1 MNELNKLSARD
12 AVRKLRSGEV
22 SPLEMID
29 AAAARIEEVEPAVN
43 ALPTLCLDRARDKAK
58 ALMADKTSDRDANF
72 LGGLPIAVKDLNNV
86 EGVRTTFGSP
96 IFSDNVPGFSDYM
109 VQQLEKNGAIVVAK
123 ANTPEFGAGANTF
136 NEVFGRTCSPWGLK
150 KNPGGSSGGSAVALA
165 SGEVWLATGSD
176 LGGSLRIPASYCS
189 IVGLRPTPGRV
200 ASGPSP
206 LPFAAMGV
214 EGPMARNVGDVALM
228 LDAQS
233 GPNIGDPISI
243 PAAVPGS
250 YLQAV
255 DNPAMP
261 KRIGYSRDFGIVPV
275 DDETATIC
283 ADSMRHFSDMGVAV
297 DDACHDLG
305 TAFETFEVLRA
316 ALFSAG
322 KEPMLKQYRD
332 QLKPEVIWNIER
344 GLELKAADIG
354 KAERER
360 AAMYAS
366 ATAFFETH
374 DFFASPCVVT
384 APFDGEIRY
393 LEEINGHKFGN
404 YIDWLVMTFAV
415 TLLGCPAISVPCGF
429 TSEGLPVGLQIVG
442 PPHSEA
448 RLLAASKLFEDAA
461 GLSKLVPMNP
471 KETASPVQ
479 TG

>member
-1 MNELNKLSARD
+1 MNELNKLDARE
-12 AVRKLRSGEV
+12 AVKRLRAGEV

-29 AAAARIEEVEPAVN
+29 AAAERIEQVEPAVN
-43 ALPTLCLDRARDKAK
+43 ALPTLCLDRAREKAK
-58 ALMADKTSDRDANF
+58 ALMADKSTDRDDNW

-96 IFSDNVPGFSDYM
+96 IFADNISGHSDYM
-109 VQQLEKNGAIVVAK
+109 VEQLEKNGALVIAK

-136 NEVFGRTCSPWGLK
+136 NEVFGRTCNPWGLK

-165 SGEVWLATGSD
+165 AGEVWLATGSD
-176 LGGSLRIPASYCS
+176 LGGSLRIPAAYCS
-189 IVGLRPTPGRV
+189 VVGLRPTPGRV
-200 ASGPSP
+200 ATGPSP
-206 LPFAAMGV
+206 LPFSAMGV
-214 EGPMARNVGDVALM
+214 DGPMGRNVTDVALM

-233 GPNIGDPISI
+233 GPNIGDPISV
-243 PAAVPGS
+243 PAAAPGIF
-250 YLQAV
+250 LKAV
-255 DNPAMP
+255 ENPDKP
-261 KRIGYSRDFGIVPV
+261 VRIGYSRDFGIVPV
-275 DDETATIC
+275 DDETADIC
-283 ADSMRHFSDMGVAV
+283 ANSLRHFTNMGTEVT
-297 DDACHDLG
+297 DECPGLS
-305 TAFETFEVLRA
+305 TAFETFEYLRA
-316 ALFSAG
+316 AMFSAG
-322 KEPMLKQYRD
+322 KEPMLKEYRD

-344 GLELKAADIG
+344 GLELKAGDIG

-366 ATAFFETH
+366 ASKFFETH

-393 LEEINGHKFGN
+393 LEEINGHKFNN

-448 RLLAASKLFEDAA
+448 RLLAASKLFEDAM
-461 GLSKLVPMNP
+461 GLAALVPMDP
-471 KETASPVQ
+471 KETPSPVQ
-479 TG
+479 AG

>member
-1 MNELNKLSARD
+1 MNELIRLSARE
-12 AVRKLRSGEV
+12 AVAKLKAGEV

-29 AAAARIEEVEPAVN
+29 AAAARIEEVEPDLN
-43 ALPTLCLDRARDKAK
+43 ALPTLCLERARDRAK
-58 ALMADKTSDRDANF
+58 ALMAEKTSERNANY
-72 LGGLPIAVKDLNNV
+72 LYGLPIAVKDLNCV
-86 EGVRTTFGSP
+86 EGVRTTMGSP
-96 IFSDNVPGFSDYM
+96 IFADNIPDYSDYM
-109 VQQLEKNGAIVVAK
+109 VRKLEENGALVIAK

-136 NEVFGRTCSPWGLK
+136 NEVFGRTCNPWGVK

-165 SGEVWLATGSD
+165 AGEVWLATGSD

-189 IVGLRPTPGRV
+189 VVGLRPTPGRV
-200 ASGPSP
+200 TSGPSP

-214 EGPMARNVGDVALM
+214 EGPMGRNVGDVALM

-233 GPNIGDPISI
+233 GPHIGDPISI
-243 PAAVPGS
+243 PAAIPGS
-250 YLQAV
+250 FLQATI
-255 DNPAMP
+255 NPVMP
-261 KRIGYSRDFGIVPV
+261 TRMGYSRDFGIVPV
-275 DDETATIC
+275 DDETADLC
-283 ADSMRHFSDMGVAV
+283 AAAMKVFSGLGVTV
-297 DDACHDLG
+297 DDACPDLS
-305 TAFETFEVLRA
+305 TAFETFEYLRA
-316 ALFSAG
+316 AGFSAG
-322 KEPMLKQYRD
+322 KEPMLHQYRD

-354 KAERER
+354 RAERER

-366 ATAFFETH
+366 AAKFFETH

-448 RLLAASKLFEDAA
+448 RLLAASRLFEEASGLDA
-461 GLSKLVPMNP
+461 LVPMNP
-471 KETASPVQ
+471 KQVPSPVVS
-479 TG
+479 G